1 MYLPEVALIGNAD
14 QAFVRE
20 GVIRNPQLPVP
31 PPPDD
36 ITWNLGLRVSIPIFE
51 GGRKR
56 NEMQRATIEQ
66 DKIAWQK
73 DDLLNKLET
82 GIRSNVQFLQAS
94 YREMELSENAARAAE
109 DNFYTSQDAYA
120 QGMVN
125 VAQLTDAQSVM
136 IRTLQMALGSRY
148 QYILD
153 YIKTERLQGKF
164 FFLEDESEKAQY
176 TNRLV
181 NYLTEE

>member
-1 MYLPEVALIGNAD
+1 M
-14 QAFVRE
+14 
-20 GVIRNPQLPVP
+20 PVP

-36 ITWNLGLRVSIPIFE
+36 ITWYLGLRVSMPLFE
-51 GGRKR
+51 GGKKR
-56 NEMQRATIEQ
+56 NEKQRATIEQ

-73 DDLLNKLET
+73 EDLLNKLEK

-94 YREMELSENAARAAE
+94 YREMELSENASQAADE
-109 DNFYTSQDAYA
+109 NFYTIQDAYA

-125 VAQLTDAQSVM
+125 VAQLADAQSVM
-136 IRTLQMALGSRY
+136 IRTRQMALGSRY
-148 QYILD
+148 QYFLD

-164 FFLEDESEKAQY
+164 IFLEDESEKTQY
-176 TNRLV
+176 TKRLL